1 MMNKM
6 GLAET
11 INSLK
16 AKGYSEDFNLL
27 ENCLECR
34 EGKFK
39 IFADEFKVDAVF
51 RFDEMSDPADQAI
64 LYAIQSEKNGLKGT
78 LVNSFG
84 IYSDSATNSIVSALL
99 RAEREADGNLT
110 L

>member
-1 MMNKM
+1 M

-11 INSLK
+11 IKSLK
-16 AKGYSEDFNLL
+16 TKGYSEDFNLL

-39 IFADEFKVDAVF
+39 IFANEFKIDEVF

-64 LYAIQSEKNGLKGT
+64 LYAIRSEKTGLKGT

-84 IYSDSATNSIVSALL
+84 IYSNPETNEIVAALQ
-99 RAEREADGNLT
+99 RAERESTKSN
-110 L
+110 